1 MNPAIAKVILVHES
15 FESAQL
21 QIAESHVRGID
32 ADHAAAVTI
41 DRVFAA
47 LDLKPVQML
56 IVPTESDLQYLVE
69 LSHRTVATQ
78 EKASPNHRAYTAQHS
93 PHLIDLFFMT
103 ISLRHGISLR
113 WCTAHPQ
120 LPATLP
126 EAEEQLAKLYRYIAD
141 HASPEIAQRYTSAI
155 IDYCDGM
162 QTVPHRGT
170 CRDDVR
176 PGLRVTHYRGRAIIL
191 RRGSLTL
198 LPRSR
203 LAAMRHQRFS
213 TGIGRN
219 SQNASVTGRA
229 SAAPE
234 RTALYTSRAPHG
246 GSSGRPALL

>member
-1 MNPAIAKVILVHES
+1 
-15 FESAQL
+15 
-21 QIAESHVRGID
+21 
-32 ADHAAAVTI
+32 
-41 DRVFAA
+41 
-47 LDLKPVQML
+47 
-56 IVPTESDLQYLVE
+56 
-69 LSHRTVATQ
+69 
-78 EKASPNHRAYTAQHS
+78 
-93 PHLIDLFFMT
+93 MT

-203 LAAMRHQRFS
+203 LAAMRHQRIS